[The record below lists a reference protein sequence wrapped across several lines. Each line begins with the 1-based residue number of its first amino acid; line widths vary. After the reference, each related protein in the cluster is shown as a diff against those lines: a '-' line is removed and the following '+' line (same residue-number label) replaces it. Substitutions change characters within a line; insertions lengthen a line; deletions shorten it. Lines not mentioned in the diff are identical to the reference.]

1 MDKRELKDRI
11 AGAVY
16 GFMVGDAMGATTEF
30 LARETIE
37 EKYPGGLRDIIGGGC
52 FCWEAGECTDDTQ
65 MTACVMDVLAG
76 CPYLGNMGTGYF
88 EHLVA
93 DEFFEWYRSKPKD
106 IGNACANGIRS
117 YVVKGCVTEDK
128 SVLGNG
134 ALMRAMPCAIVG
146 RDDLNLA
153 QAHITHFNDTQDK
166 IILAYS
172 EVLRAY
178 LAGAGPS
185 DISEGL
191 RRPLKGPDLLS
202 KNGLREPTG
211 HVYNTYVNALYWSSK
226 DTFKE
231 CVVGAVNDGGDADT
245 IAAIAGSLAG
255 ARFGLSSIP
264 GRWVGKLMPEWKAKA
279 GRFINYAVDLKL
291 SLGSTD

>member
-1 MDKRELKDRI
+1 MDKRELKDKI

-30 LARETIE
+30 MDRESI
-37 EKYPGGLRDIIGGGC
+37 KQRYPGGLRDIVGGG
-52 FCWEAGECTDDTQ
+52 FFGWEAGECTDDTQ
-65 MTACVMDVLAG
+65 MTACVMDVIVG
-76 CPYLGNMGTGYF
+76 CPYLGNMGAGYF
-88 EHLVA
+88 EHMVA
-93 DEFFEWYRSKPKD
+93 EKFFEWYGSKPKD
-106 IGNACANGIRS
+106 IGNACANGICS
-117 YVVKGCVTEDK
+117 YINEGHVTEDE

-153 QAHITHFNDTQDK
+153 QAHVTHFNDTQDK

-185 DISEGL
+185 DVPERL
-191 RRPLKGPDLLS
+191 RKPLEGPDLLA
-202 KNGLREPTG
+202 KNDLREPTG
-211 HVYNTYVNALYWSSK
+211 HVHNTYINALHWSSK
-226 DTFKE
+226 GTFKE
-231 CVVGAVNDGGDADT
+231 CVTGAVNDGGDADT

-264 GRWVGKLMPEWKAKA
+264 GRWVGRLKPEWKAKA

-291 SLGSTD
+291 SLGDPD